1 MLGNFVKETTTTSGT
16 GNITVA
22 GVTGRARFS
31 DCFAVNVPFF
41 YSINDGN
48 NWELGVGYLSA
59 TSTLVRAK
67 ILSTLVSG
75 TFDDTSP
82 AAITLSGG
90 TCNVFATPCAQSA
103 MPNKPSVSIT
113 NSSAG
118 YTLTSNVGVLSAAS
132 FTATADRQYYMPFHW
147 DVARPMSLVGF
158 RVSTA
163 AAAGKVARIGLYSV
177 DENGEP
183 DILLEESGNIAV
195 DSSGVKTYNFTDKLY
210 PPGWYVIGL
219 VSNGAP
225 VYNSPQYFIGNNIF
239 GTDSTGVQS
248 IPYKYSTETAWSTMP
263 NPANST
269 QTAGNDTS
277 FPTVFIGV
285 G

>member
-22 GVTGRARFS
+22 SSTGRARFS
-31 DCFAVNVPFF
+31 DCFAVNLPFF

-82 AAITLSGG
+82 SAITLSGG
-90 TCNVFATPCAQSA
+90 TCSVYATPCAQSA
-103 MPNKPSVSIT
+103 MPNKPHISVT

-118 YTLTSNVGVLSAAS
+118 YMISNNVGVINAATM
-132 FTATADRQYYMPFHW
+132 TATVDRQYYLPYYW
-147 DVARPMSLVGF
+147 DCARPMSLMGF
-158 RVSTA
+158 RVSSA
-163 AAAGKVARIGLYSV
+163 AAAGKVSRIGLYSV

-183 DILLEESGNIAV
+183 DVLLVESTDIAV

-210 PPGWYVIGL
+210 PPGWYCIGL

-225 VYNSPQYFIGNNIF
+225 VYNSPQYFIGNSFF

-248 IPYKYSTETAWSTMP
+248 IPFKYSAQASWSAMP

-269 QTAGNDTS
+269 QTAGADMS
-277 FPTVFIGV
+277 FPTVFV
-285 G
+285 GAG